1 MTRNGEALTKMLDVK
16 ILKKE
21 DKSLNSDA
29 RAHVLLLLRFG
40 LGFYCNSDYS
50 VHISMLLCS
59 CFFK

>member
-16 ILKKE
+16 ILKK
-21 DKSLNSDA
+21 KKTNSLTQM
-29 RAHVLLLLRFG
+29 HVHMCCCCSLVW
-40 LGFYCNSDYS
+40 GFYCNSDYS